1 MKPAL
6 KYALAAI
13 LYEAGEEGIWEYELY
28 DLLRSRYERSSICS
42 MRDDL
47 TGFANIGWLSVLA
60 IREENGYLLRKY
72 RLQSRHNSFISYQL
86 DVTGI
91 LQDLNIEKEEIQ
103 SLQMNPAIGG

>member
-28 DLLRSRYERSSICS
+28 DLLKNRYERSSICS

-47 TGFANIGWLSVLA
+47 VGFTNIGWLSVLA
-60 IREENGYLLRKY
+60 IREEWGYLLRKY
-72 RLQSRHNSFISYQL
+72 RLQSRHNSFITYQL
-86 DVTGI
+86 DVNSI
-91 LQDLNIEKEEIQ
+91 LNDLNIRKEDIQ
-103 SLQMNPAIGG
+103 RLQINTAIGG